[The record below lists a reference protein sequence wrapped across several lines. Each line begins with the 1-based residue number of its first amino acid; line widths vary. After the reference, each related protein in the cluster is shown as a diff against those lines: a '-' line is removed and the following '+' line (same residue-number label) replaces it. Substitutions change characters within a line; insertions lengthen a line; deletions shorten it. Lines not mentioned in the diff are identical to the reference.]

1 MERLMTKLTAWES
14 SATGSLSLSLSEAP
28 PLEATANSSPAV
40 LPATLLQL
48 EVVQYVV
55 VAETLSNPSTAL
67 KFIIFLQLWLIINIV
82 DMNNKQGLTR

>member
-1 MERLMTKLTAWES
+1 MERLMTKFTAS
-14 SATGSLSLSLSEAP
+14 DPSAAGSLSVLPSEAP
-28 PLEATANSSPAV
+28 PLEATANSSPVV

-67 KFIIFLQLWLIINIV
+67 KFIFSSQVSFIINNVNI
-82 DMNNKQGLTR
+82 NNKQGLTR

>member
-1 MERLMTKLTAWES
+1 MTKFTASEP
-14 SATGSLSLSLSEAP
+14 SAAGSLSVLPSEAP

-55 VAETLSNPSTAL
+55 VAETLSNPSTTL
-67 KFIIFLQLWLIINIV
+67 KFIFFLQVWLIINIE
-82 DMNNKQGLTR
+82 DINNKQGLTR